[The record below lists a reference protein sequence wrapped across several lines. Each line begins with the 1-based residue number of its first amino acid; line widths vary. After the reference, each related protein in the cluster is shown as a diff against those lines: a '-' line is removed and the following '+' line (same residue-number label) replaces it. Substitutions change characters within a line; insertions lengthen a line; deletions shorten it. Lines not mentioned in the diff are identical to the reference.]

1 MLALKIAARYLLAPK
16 SHSAISAIT
25 IVAACGMA
33 IITAALV
40 CVLSVYNGFES
51 LVGTLTSRLDPE
63 LKVEPREGKFFDD
76 NAQLRRLILSHPDV
90 EQLSATLTETVLIAN
105 SGCQVPARMKGVDS
119 LYREVTRIDSI
130 LWNGEYK
137 LSNGVS
143 DFAILGVGLSQR
155 VNCRPGFLRPMTFFC
170 PRREGKIK
178 ISDMEGALVSH
189 DFFCSAQF
197 AVQQSEYDD
206 DLCLVSLSTAR
217 QLLQDSTLCSAYEL
231 RLRPEA
237 NDRKVAR
244 ELQQMLSDKDL
255 QETVS
260 EKGLPKTLSDKDL
273 QQLPS
278 KGLQV
283 LTRNEQ
289 QADSYRIVRVEKWI
303 TYLLISFI
311 LLIASFN
318 LTSALSMLIIDKEN
332 DTRTLRS
339 LGADDKLIKRIFV
352 LEGAL
357 VTGAG
362 IAAGLIIGIVLCL
375 LQQHLGIIGLGDG
388 SSLFVVDSYPVVL
401 QWSDTLWVALTVAA
415 IGLLATTAATSSIGK
430 TQDTNL
436 NA

>member
-63 LKVEPREGKFFDD
+63 LKVEPVEGKFFDD

-90 EQLSATLTETVLIAN
+90 KQLSATLTETVLIAN
-105 SGCQVPARMKGVDS
+105 SGCQVPARMKGIDS

-137 LSNGVS
+137 LGNGVS

-231 RLRPEA
+231 RLRPGA

-244 ELQQMLSDKDL
+244 ELQQL
-255 QETVS
+255 T
-260 EKGLPKTLSDKDL
+260 
-273 QQLPS
+273 S

-401 QWSDTLWVALTVAA
+401 RWSDTLWVALTVAA
-415 IGLLATTAATSSIGK
+415 IGLLATIAATSSIGK
-430 TQDTNL
+430 TQDTKL

>member
-25 IVAACGMA
+25 VVAACGMA

-51 LVGTLTSRLDPE
+51 LVATLTSRLDPE

-76 NAQLRRLILSHPDV
+76 NAQLRSLILSHPDV

-105 SGCQVPARMKGVDS
+105 SGCQVPARMKGIDS
-119 LYREVTRIDSI
+119 LYRKVTQIDSI
-130 LWNGEYK
+130 MWNGEYK

-178 ISDMEGALVSH
+178 ISDMDGALVSH

-197 AVQQSEYDD
+197 AVQQSDYDD

-231 RLRPEA
+231 RLRSEA

-244 ELQQMLSDKDL
+244 ELQQKLAGKDL
-255 QETVS
+255 QI
-260 EKGLPKTLSDKDL
+260 
-273 QQLPS
+273 
-278 KGLQV
+278 

-332 DTRTLRS
+332 DTRTLHS
-339 LGADDKLIKRIFV
+339 LGADNTLIKRIFV
-352 LEGAL
+352 VEGAL

-362 IAAGLIIGIVLCL
+362 IVAGLTIGIVLCL

-388 SSLFVVDSYPVVL
+388 NSLFVVDSYPVVL

-415 IGLLATTAATSSIGK
+415 IGLLATAAATSSVGK

>member
-255 QETVS
+255 QENI
-260 EKGLPKTLSDKDL
+260 SDKD
-273 QQLPS
+273 
-278 KGLQV
+278 LQV

-352 LEGAL
+352 LEGTL

>member
-63 LKVEPREGKFFDD
+63 LKVEPGEGKFFDD

-137 LSNGVS
+137 FSNGVS

-231 RLRPEA
+231 RLRPGA

-244 ELQQMLSDKDL
+244 ELQQMLSSN
-255 QETVS
+255 E
-260 EKGLPKTLSDKDL
+260 LPKTLSDKDL
-273 QQLPS
+273 LQLPS
-278 KGLQV
+278 KKGLQV

-415 IGLLATTAATSSIGK
+415 IGLLATIAATSSIGK
-430 TQDTNL
+430 MQDTKL

>member
-231 RLRPEA
+231 RLRPGA

-255 QETVS
+255 QDNI
-260 EKGLPKTLSDKDL
+260 SDKD
-273 QQLPS
+273 
-278 KGLQV
+278 LQV

-352 LEGAL
+352 LEGTL

-415 IGLLATTAATSSIGK
+415 IGLLATTASTSSIGK

>member
-231 RLRPEA
+231 RLRPGA

-244 ELQQMLSDKDL
+244 ELQQMLSSN
-255 QETVS
+255 E
-260 EKGLPKTLSDKDL
+260 LPKTLSDKDL
-273 QQLPS
+273 LQLPS
-278 KGLQV
+278 KKGLQV

-362 IAAGLIIGIVLCL
+362 IAAGLIIGIGLCL

-415 IGLLATTAATSSIGK
+415 IGLLATTASTSSIGK
-430 TQDTNL
+430 MQDTKL

>member
-231 RLRPEA
+231 RLRPGA

-255 QETVS
+255 QDNI
-260 EKGLPKTLSDKDL
+260 SDKD
-273 QQLPS
+273 
-278 KGLQV
+278 LQV

>member
-63 LKVEPREGKFFDD
+63 LKVEPVEGKFFDD
-76 NAQLRRLILSHPDV
+76 NAQLRMLILSHPDV

-105 SGCQVPARMKGVDS
+105 SGCQVPARMKGIDS

-137 LSNGVS
+137 LGNGVS

-231 RLRPEA
+231 RLRPGA

-244 ELQQMLSDKDL
+244 ELQQL
-255 QETVS
+255 T
-260 EKGLPKTLSDKDL
+260 
-273 QQLPS
+273 S

-357 VTGAG
+357 VTVAG

-401 QWSDTLWVALTVAA
+401 RWSDTLWVALTVAA
-415 IGLLATTAATSSIGK
+415 IGLLATIVATSSIGK
-430 TQDTNL
+430 TQDTKL

>member
-1 MLALKIAARYLLAPK
+1 
-16 SHSAISAIT
+16 
-25 IVAACGMA
+25 
-33 IITAALV
+33 
-40 CVLSVYNGFES
+40 
-51 LVGTLTSRLDPE
+51 
-63 LKVEPREGKFFDD
+63 
-76 NAQLRRLILSHPDV
+76 
-90 EQLSATLTETVLIAN
+90 
-105 SGCQVPARMKGVDS
+105 
-119 LYREVTRIDSI
+119 
-130 LWNGEYK
+130 
-137 LSNGVS
+137 
-143 DFAILGVGLSQR
+143 
-155 VNCRPGFLRPMTFFC
+155 
-170 PRREGKIK
+170 
-178 ISDMEGALVSH
+178 MEGALVSH

-231 RLRPEA
+231 RLRPGA

-255 QETVS
+255 QDNI
-260 EKGLPKTLSDKDL
+260 SDKD
-273 QQLPS
+273 
-278 KGLQV
+278 LQV

-352 LEGAL
+352 LEGTL

-415 IGLLATTAATSSIGK
+415 IGLLATTASTSSIGK

>member
-63 LKVEPREGKFFDD
+63 LKVEPVEGKFFDD

-90 EQLSATLTETVLIAN
+90 KQLSATLTETVLIAN
-105 SGCQVPARMKGVDS
+105 SGCQVPARMKGIDS

-137 LSNGVS
+137 LGNGVS

-231 RLRPEA
+231 RLRPGA

-244 ELQQMLSDKDL
+244 ELQQLTS
-255 QETVS
+255 
-260 EKGLPKTLSDKDL
+260 KGLPENISDKDL
-273 QQLPS
+273 QQLTS

-401 QWSDTLWVALTVAA
+401 RWSDTLWVALTVAA
-415 IGLLATTAATSSIGK
+415 IGLLATIAATSSIGK
-430 TQDTNL
+430 TQDTKL

>member
-217 QLLQDSTLCSAYEL
+217 KLLQDSTLCSAYEL
-231 RLRPEA
+231 RLRPGA

-244 ELQQMLSDKDL
+244 ELQKMLSEKDL
-255 QETVS
+255 QENI
-260 EKGLPKTLSDKDL
+260 SDKD
-273 QQLPS
+273 
-278 KGLQV
+278 LQV